1 MINTLCNMTNCIVA
15 DLIHFT
21 RVGLCRVFKLSVRA
35 GKTPVS
41 SRRRPLVGAMKTFSL
56 HK

>member
-1 MINTLCNMTNCIVA
+1 VINTLCNMTNCIVA